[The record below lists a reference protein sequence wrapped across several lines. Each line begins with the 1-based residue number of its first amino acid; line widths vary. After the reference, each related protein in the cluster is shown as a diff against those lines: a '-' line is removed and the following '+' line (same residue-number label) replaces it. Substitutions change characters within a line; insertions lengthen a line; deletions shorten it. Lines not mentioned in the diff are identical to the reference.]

1 LFDVT
6 LADEDA
12 HSKVVSNIEVGVEK
26 SFVYSSMAADSLT
39 QHFDNFVI
47 D

>member
-1 LFDVT
+1 MT

-26 SFVYSSMAADSLT
+26 GFVYSSMAADSLT
-39 QHFDNFVI
+39 QHFDYFVI

>member
-1 LFDVT
+1 MT

-12 HSKVVSNIEVGVEK
+12 HSKVVSNIEVGVEE

-39 QHFDNFVI
+39 QHFDYFVI

>member
-1 LFDVT
+1 MT
-6 LADEDA
+6 LPDEDA

-26 SFVYSSMAADSLT
+26 SFVHNFIAADSLT

>member
-1 LFDVT
+1 MT

-12 HSKVVSNIEVGVEK
+12 HSKVVSNIDVGVEK
-26 SFVYSSMAADSLT
+26 GFVYSSMAADSLT
-39 QHFDNFVI
+39 QHFDYFVI

>member
-1 LFDVT
+1 MT

-26 SFVYSSMAADSLT
+26 GFVYSSMAADSLT
-39 QHFDNFVI
+39 QHFDHFVI

>member
-1 LFDVT
+1 VT

-12 HSKVVSNIEVGVEK
+12 HSKVVFNIEVGVEK

>member
-12 HSKVVSNIEVGVEK
+12 HSKVVCNIGVEK
-26 SFVYSSMAADSLT
+26 SFVHSFMTADSLT
-39 QHFDNFVI
+39 QHFDNLLI